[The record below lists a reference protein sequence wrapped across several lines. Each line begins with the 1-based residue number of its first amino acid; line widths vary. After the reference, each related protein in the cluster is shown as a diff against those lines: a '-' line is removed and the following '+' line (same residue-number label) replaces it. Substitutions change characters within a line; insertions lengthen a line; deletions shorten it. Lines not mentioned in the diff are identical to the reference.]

1 MNQIVSVNRMKSLFE
16 NTTHLKSIY
25 KWMVL
30 LAIGIVITVSVVL
43 NNSKINYAF
52 VTIAIQPLLAVF
64 YLIVIAI
71 GYWLGV
77 TLFSTRKY
85 LRYIVS
91 LVLLVALGAATA
103 EYLSPFE
110 GPDFGPISI
119 DLHVISLTFILL
131 LAAYAQSVREFI
143 GRKVEMQEYRYQKVQ
158 AELQLLKRQL
168 NPHFLFNTLNSIYFK
183 ATQQSDEAADMILNL
198 SDLLRY
204 QLKME
209 TTNEVTLQEEVDF
222 LQHYIYFEK
231 RKLPPKMTV
240 AFNCQIDAP
249 KLKVAPNMLMTLVE
263 NAFKHGVLAQ
273 DVGVISIELIQKK
286 GSLLLQTFNPIG
298 DLEIKRSGTGTE
310 NLKKRLD
317 FLYPNRHKLT
327 FDKKENT
334 FHASLQIES

>member
-1 MNQIVSVNRMKSLFE
+1 MKSFLE
-16 NTTHLKSIY
+16 STRLLKSTS
-25 KWMVL
+25 KWLVL
-30 LAIGIVITVSVVL
+30 FAIASVITVSVIL
-43 NNSKINYAF
+43 NNAKFNYAF
-52 VTIAIQPLLAVF
+52 ITIAIQPLLATLYF
-64 YLIVIAI
+64 IVVAI
-71 GYWLGV
+71 GHWLGI
-77 TLFSTRKY
+77 TLFSKRKY

-91 LVLLVALGAATA
+91 LILLVALGAATA
-103 EYLSPFE
+103 EYVSPFA
-110 GPDFGPISI
+110 GPDFGPISLN
-119 DLHVISLTFILL
+119 LHVISLTFILL

-143 GRKVEMQEYRYQKVQ
+143 GRRVEMQEYRYQKAQ

-183 ATQQSDEAADMILNL
+183 ATRQSNEAAEMILKL

-209 TTNEVTLQEEVDF
+209 TTDEVTLQEEVDF

-231 RKLPPKMTV
+231 RRLPPNMTV
-240 AFNCQIDAP
+240 AFSCQIDTP

-273 DVGVISIELIQKK
+273 HVGVIYIELIQKN
-286 GSLLLQTFNPIG
+286 GSLLVQTFNPIG
-298 DLEIKRSGTGTE
+298 DLEMKRNGTGIE

-317 FLYPNRHKLT
+317 FLYPNRHTLT

-334 FHASLQIES
+334 FHASLQIEL